1 MDDFIEYYILTEDEY
16 LDYGI
21 QGYGNPQT
29 EISFLTGKK
38 IEQEVPLLIF
48 EVDFPSGFS
57 LPHLFT
63 GGTSLVSQEMVHL
76 LEKAGVKNI
85 QTFPVV
91 LHNPTTEESWNDY
104 VILNI
109 LGLVEAADLESSE
122 YDVIMEGDEHNLPL
136 LAFNSVCLLRAKL
149 NDLLLF
155 RMAESPAT
163 IIIHR
168 KISDLLMSNKP
179 EGGWGIML
187 TEVTV
192 TERTLNNSL
201 NKT

>member
-1 MDDFIEYYILTEDEY
+1 MDDFIEYYVLTEDEY

-21 QGYGNPQT
+21 QGYDNPQT

-38 IEQEVPLLIF
+38 IEQEVPLLTF

-122 YDVIMEGDEHNLPL
+122 YHVIMEGDEHNLPL
-136 LAFNSVCLLRAKL
+136 LAFNSVCLLRAQL

-192 TERTLNNSL
+192 TD
-201 NKT
+201 